1 MLKCRDLHLCPDET
15 AVHVDFVIAL
25 LLSGTLLQKK
35 KRILK
40 SIKNCGI
47 KFGNYGSLQT
57 KFESC

>member
-35 KRILK
+35 KNFKIYKKLWNQ
-40 SIKNCGI
+40 IW
-47 KFGNYGSLQT
+47 SLWEPSD
-57 KFESC
+57 KI